1 MFFDTDVSDITGRSR
16 PTTTFCS
23 MSDTFDFACE
33 GVSPVRDPFFA
44 AWTFFELAA
53 EWAFRAGHLKSCN
66 LFGMRTFR
74 AFVHIGED
82 YPMKVFDIV
91 FSPTGGTEKASGYI
105 ANALEGETV
114 AVDLTDSGLGFRTVA
129 MTKEDVAV
137 IAVPS
142 YGGRVPAVAA
152 ERLGMMRGNGAQAV
166 LVCVYGNRA
175 YEDTLAEL
183 EDAAKGAGFRVIAA
197 VSAIAEHS
205 IVRQFAAGRPDAQDA
220 AQLARFANQIQQ
232 KISAGDASEPAIPG
246 NRPYKKAG
254 GTGMVPKATKGC
266 TACGACATAC
276 PVSAIDKDDPKRVD
290 KKACISC
297 MRCVAVCPW
306 GARTVNPVMLS
317 AATKMLSKACS
328 ERKECEL
335 FI

>member
-1 MFFDTDVSDITGRSR
+1 MLLGPALNLQSSER
-16 PTTTFCS
+16 
-23 MSDTFDFACE
+23 FAR
-33 GVSPVRDPFFA
+33 GI
-44 AWTFFELAA
+44 
-53 EWAFRAGHLKSCN
+53 LKVVTC
-66 LFGMRTFR
+66 FGMRTFR
-74 AFVHIGED
+74 AFVRKGED

-114 AVDLTDSGLGFRTVA
+114 TVDLTDSGLGFRTVA

-175 YEDTLAEL
+175 YEDTLVEL

-220 AQLARFANQIQQ
+220 AQLTGFADQIQQ

-246 NRPYKKAG
+246 NRPYKKTG
-254 GTGMVPKATKGC
+254 GAGMVPKATKEC
-266 TACGACATAC
+266 TACGACAAAC
-276 PVSAIDKDDPKRVD
+276 PVGAIDKDDPKRVD

-297 MRCVAVCPW
+297 MRCVTVCSR
-306 GARTVNPVMLS
+306 GARGLNPVMLS
-317 AATKMLSKACS
+317 AATKMLSKVCA